1 MASENS
7 AKYFENSYFKLQYV
21 VADSIVLS
29 APTYT
34 AQLCSRRPEFD
45 SPLEVLCW
53 SRPPLS
59 TQYFLVISPLSC
71 LNDKGIKSSKI

>member
-1 MASENS
+1 MKDHVTLETGIMASENS

-34 AQLCSRRPEFD
+34 A
-45 SPLEVLCW
+45 
-53 SRPPLS
+53 
-59 TQYFLVISPLSC
+59 
-71 LNDKGIKSSKI
+71 